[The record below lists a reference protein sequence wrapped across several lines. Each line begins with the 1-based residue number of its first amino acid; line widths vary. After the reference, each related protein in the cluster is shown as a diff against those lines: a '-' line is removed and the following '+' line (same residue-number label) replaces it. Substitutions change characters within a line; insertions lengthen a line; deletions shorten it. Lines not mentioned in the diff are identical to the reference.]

1 MQLNLTAIKKDS
13 IWVFDHEH
21 QNTVEE
27 PLCNGTELVLN
38 EYYEIDMSRS
48 AKKGDRLDIIVSTES
63 FDQYDTELQLQKT
76 DDEGSV
82 YLDTEL
88 YEKVWLCPWLQ
99 SYFGNIPEKLYVK
112 IDAVNPG
119 LEQYKKTMRTGVNP
133 FSKYLKKV
141 FQ

>member
-48 AKKGDRLDIIVSTES
+48 AKKGDRLNIIVSTES

-76 DDEGSV
+76 DDERSV